1 MKSYQ
6 REFCDELKK
15 LIDCDETIRAAANVT
30 SFVEDR
36 ADPAQ
41 KVQAAL
47 GKMGVLVMISATG
60 HSRKPGVGDLT
71 VGDLTVEITC
81 FENPKLNRAN
91 KTDAF
96 TLVQAAEAIKDALHG
111 KTVLN
116 AKIRYLDMARADAD
130 ERDYREIVTFA
141 AFTALDR
148 ENAAVWGIGERT
160 LWGEVTQKKIA
171 RGGTS
176 IFEPGRDGKARW
188 VGVRD
193 PHWTCDLV
201 CETPST
207 ITDADLPAFGTAFTY
222 GGRSYVT
229 TAADLTESGDDSS
242 TVHLTGRTMN

>member
-1 MKSYQ
+1 MSSFQ
-6 REFCDELKK
+6 REFCDELKT
-15 LIDCDETIRAAANVT
+15 LIERDETIRSSGIVT
-30 SFVEDR
+30 AFVEDR

-41 KVQAAL
+41 KVAAAL
-47 GKMGVLVMISATG
+47 GKIGVLVMISAIG

-81 FENPKLNRAN
+81 FENPKLNRAGRD
-91 KTDAF
+91 DAF

-111 KTVLN
+111 RTVLN
-116 AKIRYLDMARADAD
+116 AKIRYIDMARADAD

-171 RGGTS
+171 RGGTPL
-176 IFEPGRDGKARW
+176 FEPGRDGKSRM

-201 CETPST
+201 CETPTT
-207 ITDADLPAFGTAFTY
+207 ITDDDLPDLGTAIAY

-229 TAADLTESGDDSS
+229 TFAELTGSGDDSS
-242 TVHLTGRTMN
+242 TVRLTGRTMN